1 MSSSSPSMT
10 TTRSARRR
18 RARLTVAVTVLATV
32 ALVAAACGGDDG
44 DGGAADGEAGDL
56 AALCPYD
63 ALDDAEGVV
72 EIDLWHGE
80 VGLPN
85 QTLEKIAQR
94 YNESQ
99 DRVEVTPQYQGTYE
113 EQLRKYTDAMA
124 DPGSLPDLVS
134 PDDTVT
140 QFMAD
145 SGTVI
150 PAQACI
156 EADPDAAAIYDDMV
170 PIVPAAYSI
179 DDVLWPAAYSASGA
193 ALYANEEHF
202 RAAGLDP
209 AELPGTLEEL
219 RATAETIAAAGI
231 PGLDAPLV
239 MRIESWPLEFL
250 TTGAEQAVVNED
262 NGRAALGTESTY
274 DNEVSL
280 EIYEWLLEME
290 RDGLL
295 KYTDNTDPIAP
306 FLAMATETSS
316 MLIDTSAA
324 ISTVDSAIEGTLDP
338 DQVGLDDGTDLS
350 GFSFPDLQL
359 TVGGLPGLEAPGRG
373 QMGGGTFYL
382 VDGEDP
388 AAVAAAWDFLKYF
401 NAVEQ
406 QVTWAV
412 EASMFPVRQAA
423 VEDPALQADW
433 TDTRR
438 GRWVAAAY
446 DSFAAL
452 DPAFP
457 GPVIGPYREFREAVK
472 NGVESVI
479 LGETTPADAVADVDA
494 AFQDEL
500 DAYAADV
507 GG

>member
-1 MSSSSPSMT
+1 
-10 TTRSARRR
+10 
-18 RARLTVAVTVLATV
+18 
-32 ALVAAACGGDDG
+32 
-44 DGGAADGEAGDL
+44 
-56 AALCPYD
+56 
-63 ALDDAEGVV
+63 
-72 EIDLWHGE
+72 
-80 VGLPN
+80 
-85 QTLEKIAQR
+85 
-94 YNESQ
+94 
-99 DRVEVTPQYQGTYE
+99 
-113 EQLRKYTDAMA
+113 
-124 DPGSLPDLVS
+124 
-134 PDDTVT
+134 
-140 QFMAD
+140 
-145 SGTVI
+145 
-150 PAQACI
+150 
-156 EADPDAAAIYDDMV
+156 
-170 PIVPAAYSI
+170 
-179 DDVLWPAAYSASGA
+179 
-193 ALYANEEHF
+193 
-202 RAAGLDP
+202 
-209 AELPGTLEEL
+209 
-219 RATAETIAAAGI
+219 
-231 PGLDAPLV
+231 

-262 NGRAALGTESTY
+262 NGRAALGTESSY

-290 RDGLL
+290 HDGLL

-359 TVGGLPGLEAPGRG
+359 TVGGLPGLEGPGRG

-423 VEDPALQADW
+423 VEDPELQADW

-438 GRWVAAAY
+438 GQWVAAAY

-479 LGETTPADAVADVDA
+479 LGETSPADAVADVDA
-494 AFQDEL
+494 AFQNEL